1 MANCPLCR
9 ITGNANQVDYQGR
22 WHVTCPGCGQFEIP
36 VGIGEGLTDDER
48 PRLSHAIRLR
58 QQNNTFVEITKELA
72 SKLIEEPL
80 PSLRQQMDGL
90 LLFVGDR
97 ARLQDPVRAVRLQPP
112 AFNEMVATIGAYN
125 SGSLGLLLSDLAES
139 GAVHWQ
145 GGSGEIRL
153 LEPGWQRYEEIKTGT
168 PYSRMAF
175 MAMPFNAPRLEKVFR
190 DYWQPAVA
198 RTGFELKTVVQRAGL
213 IDDHIRV
220 DIRKSR
226 FLIAELTEGNRG
238 AYWEA
243 GFAEGLNKPVVY
255 TCEKSYFDDPDTR
268 PHFDVNH
275 YSHVIWQEAKLAE
288 AADELTTRIRAS
300 IPDAKLED

>member
-1 MANCPLCR
+1 M
-9 ITGNANQVDYQGR
+9 
-22 WHVTCPGCGQFEIP
+22 
-36 VGIGEGLTDDER
+36 
-48 PRLSHAIRLR
+48 
-58 QQNNTFVEITKELA
+58 
-72 SKLIEEPL
+72 
-80 PSLRQQMDGL
+80 
-90 LLFVGDR
+90 
-97 ARLQDPVRAVRLQPP
+97 
-112 AFNEMVATIGAYN
+112 
-125 SGSLGLLLSDLAES
+125 
-139 GAVHWQ
+139 
-145 GGSGEIRL
+145 
-153 LEPGWQRYEEIKTGT
+153 
-168 PYSRMAF
+168 
-175 MAMPFNAPRLEKVFR
+175 
-190 DYWQPAVA
+190 
-198 RTGFELKTVVQRAGL
+198 
-213 IDDHIRV
+213 